1 MDKRKPHNEGGTM
14 IKEFAFSISN
24 RHHFQNADAISN
36 WQNIDNDTYCSLY
49 NYDDYV
55 KEFYAKHKS
64 LSGYDGLIYMPDEFL
79 LDVDGDSL
87 QESKDKL
94 EKLLKL
100 LNNIKVPNKVYFSGT
115 GYHVGIPSSAFKWE
129 PHANLHIKVK
139 EELNKRGIFKYAD
152 PSVTDKTRI
161 IRVVNTKN
169 TKSGLYKIEID
180 SETLETI
187 FSVSGEEYALGIKD
201 LAKQPQKITPFN
213 LDCKPIFDVVVKET
227 KKQTTNNIKVHD
239 TKHYTCIQK
248 MMEGAPRGKRHM
260 VALRIASYLRWRF
273 PEDIVKMVMEQWRL
287 KVSTMH
293 PFKEEEMAN
302 IIKGCY
308 EGHGGQGYTYGWD
321 DPIIKFY
328 CDSTCRLHQSRK
340 SLRTESVM
348 NATSMEKE
356 LIEFYAKDQKPINI
370 GKLYG
375 QDFPIY
381 PGEVVIIQAPP
392 ASMKTMLLQNWM
404 VALKKP
410 TYFIEMEMSP
420 RQIWSRFVMIENKW
434 THEQLEEHYTKLKNG
449 QENKFDW
456 LTVDYSSPYPSD
468 IEKKISMMSVKP
480 ELVVVDHMGLFKSK
494 QRDNNMKV
502 EEASQ
507 ALMELAVKYNVVV
520 FAVSEISKSAF
531 KEGMDIS
538 SSRGSFRVAYN
549 ANKLLS
555 LAPYRNKETNLI
567 EMIHVK
573 SDKNREREYLNVRL
587 NVNNVRIEQ

>member
-1 MDKRKPHNEGGTM
+1 M
-14 IKEFAFSISN
+14 IKEFAFGLSN
-24 RHHFQNADAISN
+24 RHHFQDADNAEQWEGIE
-36 WQNIDNDTYCSLY
+36 NDTFCSLY
-49 NYDDYV
+49 DYDEDV
-55 KEFYAKHKS
+55 KSYYANNKS
-64 LSGYDGLIYMPDEFL
+64 LSGFDGKIYIPEEFI
-79 LDVDGDSL
+79 LDVDGENTLDAR
-87 QESKDKL
+87 DKL
-94 EKLLKL
+94 GGLLELLKQL
-100 LNNIKVPNKVYFSGT
+100 DVPSKVYFSGT
-115 GYHVGIPSSAFKWE
+115 GFHIGIHQSVFKWE
-129 PHANLHIKVK
+129 AHRDLHLAVK
-139 EELNKRGIFKYAD
+139 KELTDKGIFNIAD

-161 IRVVNTKN
+161 IRMVNTKN
-169 TKSGLYKIEID
+169 TKSDLFKVQISDNYVDQMMNCDEEDFKTFIENY
-180 SETLETI
+180 S
-187 FSVSGEEYALGIKD
+187 SQ
-201 LAKQPQKITPFN
+201 KQNVEPVDPVN
-213 LDCKPIFDVVVKET
+213 NPVFDVIVKEEV
-227 KKQTTNNIKVHD
+227 KPEVSQIELHD
-239 TKHYTCIQK
+239 STHHTCIQK

-273 PEDIVKMVMEQWRL
+273 PEEIVYMIMENWRQ
-287 KVSTMH
+287 KVSVES

-308 EGHGGQGYTYGWD
+308 TGHGGQGYTYGWD

-328 CDSTCRLHQSRK
+328 CDSTCKLHRNRR
-340 SLRTESVM
+340 SLRTDTVM
-348 NATSMEKE
+348 NASAMEKE
-356 LIEFYAKDQKPINI
+356 LIDFYAKDHDPINI
-370 GKLYG
+370 GHLYG

-404 VALKKP
+404 VALKKQ

-420 RQIWSRFVMIENKW
+420 RQIWSRFVMIENQW
-434 THEQLEEHYTKLKNG
+434 THEELIKHYSKLQNG

-456 LTVDYSSPYPSD
+456 LTVDYSSPYPGD
-468 IEKKISMMSVKP
+468 IENKISMMENTP

-494 QRDNNMKV
+494 RQDNNMKV

-555 LAPYRNKETNLI
+555 LTPYRNKETNLI

-573 SDKNREREYLNVRL
+573 SDKNREREFLNVRL
-587 NVNNVRIEQ
+587 NVNNVRIE

>member
-1 MDKRKPHNEGGTM
+1 M
-14 IKEFAFSISN
+14 IKEFAFGLSN
-24 RHHFQNADAISN
+24 RHHFQDADDIEG
-36 WQNIDNDTYCSLY
+36 WEGIENDTFCSLY
-49 NYDDYV
+49 DYDEDVKNYYSDN
-55 KEFYAKHKS
+55 KS
-64 LSGYDGLIYMPDEFL
+64 LSGFDGKIYIPNEFL
-79 LDVDGDSL
+79 LDVDGENTPDAR
-87 QESKDKL
+87 DKL
-94 EKLLKL
+94 GGLLELLKQL
-100 LNNIKVPNKVYFSGT
+100 DVPSKVYFSGT
-115 GYHVGIPSSAFKWE
+115 GFHVGIHQSAFKWE
-129 PHANLHIKVK
+129 AHKDLHIAVK
-139 EELNKRGIFKYAD
+139 KELTDKGIFNIAD

-161 IRVVNTKN
+161 IRINNTRN
-169 TKSGLYKIEID
+169 SKSGLFK
-180 SETLETI
+180 
-187 FSVSGEEYALGIKD
+187 VQIKD
-201 LAKQPQKITPFN
+201 EFVDKMMNCDEEDFKEFIKNYASEQKEVEPVDPVDNPVFN
-213 LDCKPIFDVVVKET
+213 VMVKEVS
-227 KKQTTNNIKVHD
+227 KPKVSQVEIHD
-239 TKHYTCIQK
+239 SAHHTCIQK

-273 PEDIVKMVMEQWRL
+273 PEDIVYMIMENWRQ
-287 KVSTMH
+287 KVSIES
-293 PFKEEEMAN
+293 PFKEEEMIN

-308 EGHGGQGYTYGWD
+308 TGHGGQGYTYGWD

-328 CDSTCRLHQSRK
+328 CDSTCKLHRGRK
-340 SLRTESVM
+340 SLRTETVM
-348 NATSMEKE
+348 SASAMEKE
-356 LIEFYAKDQKPINI
+356 LIEFYAKDHDPINI
-370 GKLYG
+370 GHLYG

-392 ASMKTMLLQNWM
+392 ASMKTMLLQNWI

-434 THEQLEEHYTKLKNG
+434 THEQLEQHYSQLQNG
-449 QENKFDW
+449 QEDKFDY

-468 IEKKISMMSVKP
+468 IEKKISMMENKP

-494 QRDNNMKV
+494 RQDNNMKV

-555 LAPYRNKETNLI
+555 LTPYRNKETNLI

-573 SDKNREREYLNVRL
+573 SDKNREKEFLNVRL
-587 NVNNVRIEQ
+587 NVNNVRIE

>member
-1 MDKRKPHNEGGTM
+1 M
-14 IKEFAFSISN
+14 IKEFAFGISN
-24 RHHFQNADAISN
+24 RHHFQDAEDMEQWEGIE
-36 WQNIDNDTYCSLY
+36 NDTFCSLY

-55 KEFYAKHKS
+55 KDYYSNNKS
-64 LSGYDGLIYMPDEFL
+64 LSGFDGPIYIPDEFL
-79 LDVDGDSL
+79 LDVDGENTLDAR
-87 QESKDKL
+87 DKL
-94 EKLLKL
+94 ANLLILLKQL
-100 LNNIKVPNKVYFSGT
+100 DVPSRIFFSGT
-115 GYHVGIPSSAFKWE
+115 GFHVGIPNTAFKWE
-129 PHANLHIKVK
+129 PHQDLHIAVK
-139 EELNKRGIFKYAD
+139 KSLTDKGIFEFAD

-161 IRVVNTKN
+161 IRVNNTRN
-169 TKSGLYKIEID
+169 SKSGLFKVQIPDDYID
-180 SETLETI
+180 QMINCNE
-187 FSVSGEEYALGIKD
+187 KD
-201 LAKQPQKITPFN
+201 FEDFITEFAKEPQSIDPP
-213 LDCKPIFDVVVKET
+213 DRGCKPVFNVIIKEED
-227 KKQTTNNIKVHD
+227 IKPVTAQVITDSTH
-239 TKHYTCIQK
+239 HTCIQK

-273 PEDIVKMVMEQWRL
+273 PEDIVYMIMENWRQ
-287 KVSTMH
+287 KVSTES
-293 PFKEEEMAN
+293 PFKEEEMIN

-308 EGHGGQGYTYGWD
+308 TGHGGQGYTYGWD

-328 CDSTCRLHQSRK
+328 CDSTCKLHRGRK

-348 NATSMEKE
+348 SASAMEKE
-356 LIEFYAKDQKPINI
+356 LIEFYAKDDDPINI
-370 GKLYG
+370 GHLYG

-404 VALKKP
+404 VALKRP

-434 THEQLEEHYTKLKNG
+434 TQEQLVEHYSQLQNG
-449 QENKFDW
+449 QEDKFKW

-468 IEKKISMMSVKP
+468 IEKKISMMDNKP
-480 ELVVVDHMGLFKSK
+480 ELVIVDHMGLFKSK
-494 QRDNNMKV
+494 RQDNNMKV

-507 ALMELAVKYNVVV
+507 ALMELAVKYNIVV

-555 LAPYRNKETNLI
+555 LTPYRNRETNLI
-567 EMIHVK
+567 EMIHIK
-573 SDKNREREYLNVRL
+573 SDKNREREFLSVKL
-587 NVNNVRIEQ
+587 NVNNVRIE

>member
-1 MDKRKPHNEGGTM
+1 M
-14 IKEFAFSISN
+14 IKEFAFGLSN
-24 RHHFQNADAISN
+24 RHHFQDADDIEQ
-36 WQNIDNDTYCSLY
+36 WEGIENDTFCSLY
-49 NYDDYV
+49 DYDEDVKNYYSDN
-55 KEFYAKHKS
+55 KS
-64 LSGYDGLIYMPDEFL
+64 LSGFDGKIYIPNEFL
-79 LDVDGDSL
+79 LDVDGENTPDAR
-87 QESKDKL
+87 DKL
-94 EKLLKL
+94 GGLLELLKQL
-100 LNNIKVPNKVYFSGT
+100 DVPSKVYFSGT
-115 GYHVGIPSSAFKWE
+115 GFHVGIHQSAFKWE
-129 PHANLHIKVK
+129 AHKDLHIAVK
-139 EELNKRGIFKYAD
+139 KELTDKGIFNIAD

-161 IRVVNTKN
+161 IRINNTRN
-169 TKSGLYKIEID
+169 SKSGLFK
-180 SETLETI
+180 
-187 FSVSGEEYALGIKD
+187 VQIKD
-201 LAKQPQKITPFN
+201 DFVDKMMNCNEEDFKEFIKNYASEQKDIEPV
-213 LDCKPIFDVVVKET
+213 DPVDKPVFDVMVKEVS
-227 KKQTTNNIKVHD
+227 KPQVSQVEIHD
-239 TKHYTCIQK
+239 NAHHTCIQK

-273 PEDIVKMVMEQWRL
+273 PEDIVYMIMENWRQ
-287 KVSTMH
+287 KVSIES
-293 PFKEEEMAN
+293 PFKQEEMIN

-308 EGHGGQGYTYGWD
+308 TGHGGQGYTYGWD

-328 CDSTCRLHQSRK
+328 CDSTCKLHRGRK

-348 NATSMEKE
+348 SASAMEKE
-356 LIEFYAKDQKPINI
+356 LIEFYAKDVDPINI
-370 GKLYG
+370 GHLYG

-392 ASMKTMLLQNWM
+392 ASMKTMLLQNWI

-434 THEQLEEHYTKLKNG
+434 THEQLETHYSKLQNG
-449 QENKFDW
+449 QENKFDY

-468 IEKKISMMSVKP
+468 IEKKISMMENKP
-480 ELVVVDHMGLFKSK
+480 ELIVVDHMGLFKSK
-494 QRDNNMKV
+494 RQDNNMKV

-555 LAPYRNKETNLI
+555 LTPYRNKETNLI
-567 EMIHVK
+567 EMIHIK
-573 SDKNREREYLNVRL
+573 SDKNREREFLNVRL
-587 NVNNVRIEQ
+587 NVNNVRIE